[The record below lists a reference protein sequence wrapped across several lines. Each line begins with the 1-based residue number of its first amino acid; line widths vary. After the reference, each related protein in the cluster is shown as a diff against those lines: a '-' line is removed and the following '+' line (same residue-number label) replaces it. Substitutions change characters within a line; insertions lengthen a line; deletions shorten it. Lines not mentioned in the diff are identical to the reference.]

1 MRSILKKEILVSF
14 SPRIIKLK
22 VEANF
27 TSSPLPSQFVILMV
41 SPYGE
46 RIPLTIVE
54 KEGNAITL
62 IFQEVGFTTQLLGS
76 LKEGDSL
83 YSLIGPL
90 GNPFRAQ
97 KYGKVVV
104 IGGGVGVAE
113 MFPVVKALKKEGNYV
128 ISILGARSKKFLIL
142 EEEIRSN
149 SDKVFISTDDGSK
162 GEKGFTTQI
171 LERLLKEERIDLVY
185 SVGPLL
191 MMKKTSEIT
200 KLYQVK
206 TIVSLNPIMVDGTG
220 MCGSCR
226 VIVGGKVHFACVD
239 GPDFDAHLVD
249 FDDLLK
255 RNSRFVEEEKKILN
269 EKNPFISK
277 EGNF

>member
-1 MRSILKKEILVSF
+1 VRSILKKEILVSF

-128 ISILGARSKKFLIL
+128 ISILGARSKEFLIL

-226 VIVGGKVHFACVD
+226 VIVGGKVRFACVD

>member
-1 MRSILKKEILVSF
+1 MRSILKKEILVPF

-171 LERLLKEERIDLVY
+171 LERLLKKERVDLVY